1 MSKPRFTTQQMAAAG
16 IIAAIY
22 AALTLLLPIP
32 QYGGIQFRVA
42 EAMTVLP
49 FLFPEA
55 IPGLTVGCF
64 LANLLGSPI
73 PLDWIVGTAATLLAA
88 LWTSKLHHRA
98 LAPLPP
104 VICNMVLV
112 GAEIAWFST
121 QEGAAF
127 WPAFAFNSLTVGI
140 GEAAACFILGSLLLR
155 VLPRVPALSPAS
167 NGRGTSFHLAVNSSF
182 PAPHRGH
189 TQSAGRSSHLVPGA
203 MPLSGS
209 PRASS

>member
-104 VICNMVLV
+104 VICNAVII
-112 GAEIAWFST
+112 GAMIAWYEGGFSA
-121 QEGAAF
+121 QF
-127 WPAFAFNSLTVGI
+127 PALFAYNALTVGI
-140 GEAAACFILGSLLLR
+140 GEAIACCVLGLLLLEVMTR
-155 VLPRVPALSPAS
+155 IPALR
-167 NGRGTSFHLAVNSSF
+167 GRLAV
-182 PAPHRGH
+182 R
-189 TQSAGRSSHLVPGA
+189 
-203 MPLSGS
+203 
-209 PRASS
+209 

>member
-98 LAPLPP
+98 LAP
-104 VICNMVLV
+104 C
-112 GAEIAWFST
+112 
-121 QEGAAF
+121 
-127 WPAFAFNSLTVGI
+127 
-140 GEAAACFILGSLLLR
+140 R
-155 VLPRVPALSPAS
+155 R
-167 NGRGTSFHLAVNSSF
+167 
-182 PAPHRGH
+182 
-189 TQSAGRSSHLVPGA
+189 
-203 MPLSGS
+203 
-209 PRASS
+209 

>member
-98 LAPLPP
+98 LAPLPQ

-155 VLPRVPALSPAS
+155 VLPRVPALK
-167 NGRGTSFHLAVNSSF
+167 GRI
-182 PAPHRGH
+182 
-189 TQSAGRSSHLVPGA
+189 
-203 MPLSGS
+203 
-209 PRASS
+209 ASSRI

>member
-73 PLDWIVGTAATLLAA
+73 PLDWIVV
-88 LWTSKLHHRA
+88 RR
-98 LAPLPP
+98 PP
-104 VICNMVLV
+104 C
-112 GAEIAWFST
+112 W
-121 QEGAAF
+121 
-127 WPAFAFNSLTVGI
+127 
-140 GEAAACFILGSLLLR
+140 LR
-155 VLPRVPALSPAS
+155 S
-167 NGRGTSFHLAVNSSF
+167 
-182 PAPHRGH
+182 GH
-189 TQSAGRSSHLVPGA
+189 RSSITGRWRPC
-203 MPLSGS
+203 
-209 PRASS
+209 RR

>member
-112 GAEIAWFST
+112 GA
-121 QEGAAF
+121 
-127 WPAFAFNSLTVGI
+127 AFAFNSLTVGI

-155 VLPRVPALSPAS
+155 VLPRVPALK
-167 NGRGTSFHLAVNSSF
+167 GRI
-182 PAPHRGH
+182 
-189 TQSAGRSSHLVPGA
+189 
-203 MPLSGS
+203 
-209 PRASS
+209 ASSRI

>member
-1 MSKPRFTTQQMAAAG
+1 MSRSRFTPRQMATAG

-55 IPGLTVGCF
+55 VPGLTVGCF
-64 LANLLGSPI
+64 LANLLGSPM
-73 PLDWIVGTAATLLAA
+73 PVDWIVGTAATLLAA
-88 LWTSKLHHRA
+88 LWTSRLRHRA

-112 GAEIAWFST
+112 GAEIAWFFPA
-121 QEGAAF
+121 EGMGFWAAF
-127 WPAFAFNSLTVGI
+127 GLNALTVGL
-140 GEAAACFILGSLLLR
+140 GEAAACFILGSLLLQ
-155 VLPRVPALSPAS
+155 VLPRVPALKS
-167 NGRGTSFHLAVNSSF
+167 RM
-182 PAPHRGH
+182 APSR
-189 TQSAGRSSHLVPGA
+189 V
-203 MPLSGS
+203 
-209 PRASS
+209 

>member
-1 MSKPRFTTQQMAAAG
+1 MSRSRFTPRQMATAG

-55 IPGLTVGCF
+55 VPGLAIGCF
-64 LANLLGSPI
+64 LANLLGSPM
-73 PLDWIVGTAATLLAA
+73 PVDWIVGTAATLIAA
-88 LWTSKLHHRA
+88 IWTSKLRHRA

-112 GAEIAWFST
+112 GAEIAWFFPA
-121 QEGAAF
+121 EGMTFWAAF
-127 WPAFAFNSLTVGI
+127 GFNALTVGI
-140 GEAAACFILGSLLLR
+140 GEAAACFILGSLLLQ
-155 VLPRVPALSPAS
+155 VLPRVPALT
-167 NGRGTSFHLAVNSSF
+167 RLMAV
-182 PAPHRGH
+182 
-189 TQSAGRSSHLVPGA
+189 
-203 MPLSGS
+203 
-209 PRASS
+209 PRA

>member
-49 FLFPEA
+49 FLFPRGHPRSYRRLF
-55 IPGLTVGCF
+55 PGQPPGVLPF
-64 LANLLGSPI
+64 
-73 PLDWIVGTAATLLAA
+73 
-88 LWTSKLHHRA
+88 LWTGSWVRRPPCWLRSGHRTLHHRA

-155 VLPRVPALSPAS
+155 VLPRVPALK
-167 NGRGTSFHLAVNSSF
+167 GRI
-182 PAPHRGH
+182 APSRI
-189 TQSAGRSSHLVPGA
+189 
-203 MPLSGS
+203 
-209 PRASS
+209 